1 MAACLLTTWISLF
14 VVVVVGV
21 PSAVVPGQ
29 KNITAHSGQDVT
41 FPCRA
46 PNNKAIHV
54 KWSRTDLGEEYAL
67 LYRDDRIDLG
77 NQHQSF
83 QNRVDLQDRR
93 MKDGDVSLILKNVMT
108 TDAGTYECKVLVGK
122 EMRLSN
128 TIRLTVDP
136 PAQTGGGTKDGGKEV
151 EEKEAGGKEEKLYLR
166 IAGPSVAAVL
176 FAVGFFLIYRKCK
189 AQQKQGSY
197 EPPTELQ
204 PV

>member
-1 MAACLLTTWISLF
+1 MAACSLTTWISLF
-14 VVVVVGV
+14 VVVVV

-29 KNITAHSGQDVT
+29 KSITAHSGQDVP
-41 FPCRA
+41 FPCQA

-54 KWSRTDLGEEYAL
+54 KWSRTDLGEEYVL
-67 LYRDDRIDLG
+67 LYRDDVFVPG

-83 QNRVDLQDRR
+83 QNRVDLQDRQ
-93 MKDGDVSLILKNVMT
+93 MKDGDVSLILKNVT
-108 TDAGTYECKVLVGK
+108 TADAGTYECKVLVGK

-128 TIRLTVDP
+128 TITLTVDP
-136 PAQTGGGTKDGGKEV
+136 PGQTGGHTEDGGKEV
-151 EEKEAGGKEEKLYLR
+151 EEKEAGGKEEKLYLL
-166 IAGPSVAAVL
+166 IAGLSVVAVL

-197 EPPTELQ
+197 EPPIELQ